1 MRFNFYLHLS
11 NHKLKLLKKEK
22 KKKNYKTLEDINII
36 HCMKSNKMSHILPKN
51 EKKKEKKKTHM
62 SEQSNE

>member
-1 MRFNFYLHLS
+1 
-11 NHKLKLLKKEK
+11 
-22 KKKNYKTLEDINII
+22 
-36 HCMKSNKMSHILPKN
+36 MKSNKMSHILPKN